1 MESLIRNYTRVI
13 LKEISK
19 IPPSWFSTIDAAVLN
34 SRFWELPNDDEDDP
48 DREGSGKTPAAAAL
62 ETSLQSAF
70 DELELD
76 MDVIV
81 DSYFTDDVEYMLH
94 PDHPAYPNRWLI
106 DARWYVSKIRPGRNT
121 IDMMLMLGDEDSG
134 FNASDVDPEAITRH
148 IAQTIRHELVH
159 YTQMKK
165 QSLNKQMYS
174 DIEAFQDMLDDPS
187 QIPNQDNKKYWEV
200 YEKVSDE
207 NGEEIIEKSGFREK
221 LYTQDYLRSHIEI
234 DAHAHDG
241 AEELLAVYGKE
252 KSLDMLRR
260 GFDTSDPKMP
270 NAIKHYFNYLPDG
283 DSTLTKL
290 RKKLYSY
297 IQHFSKSNET
307 YVREHIER
315 VLSGL

>member
-34 SRFWELPNDDEDDP
+34 SRFWELPNDDEDDADGVGP
-48 DREGSGKTPAAAAL
+48 GKSPAAEAL
-62 ETSLQSAF
+62 EAAIQSAF

-81 DSYFTDDVEYMLH
+81 DSHFTDDLDELLH
-94 PDHPAYPNRWLI
+94 PNHPAYPNRWLI

-121 IDMMLMLGDEDSG
+121 VDMILMLGDEDSG
-134 FNASDVDPEAITRH
+134 FNAADVDPAAITRH
-148 IAQTIRHELVH
+148 ISQTVRHELVH

-165 QSLNKQMYS
+165 QSLNKGLYDDS
-174 DIEAFQDMLDDPS
+174 KAFEEMLQDPS
-187 QIPNQDNKKYWEV
+187 QIPSSGK
-200 YEKVSDE
+200 
-207 NGEEIIEKSGFREK
+207 IE
-221 LYTQDYLRSHIEI
+221 DYLRSHIEI

-252 KSLDMLRR
+252 KSLDMLRH
-260 GFDTSDPKMP
+260 GFDTSDSKMP
-270 NAIKHYFNYLPDG
+270 NAIKHYFNYLPEG
-283 DSTLTKL
+283 DATLTKL

-297 IQHFSKSNET
+297 IQHFSKNNEN
-307 YVREHIER
+307 YVRKHIER
-315 VLSGL
+315 VLLGL